1 MFGMIPKW
9 AKDTSFAKHTYN
21 ARSETVMDK
30 PSFKRAWYNN
40 QFALIPL
47 QTIFEPKYIEGKAHR
62 YGIERE
68 DGERFTVA
76 ALYEIVEI
84 GEQIIRSMTMLTTN
98 ADNHP
103 FMLQFHKPEDE
114 KRSIMVIEPEHRQ
127 DWLNMH
133 HEDAFELLKPMG
145 DGYVAEHRPKPKK
158 TLKTAQMDLFNG

>member
-30 PSFKRAWYNN
+30 PSFKHAWYNN
-40 QFALIPL
+40 QFALISV

-84 GEQIIRSMTMLTTN
+84 GEQIICSMTMLTTN

-114 KRSIMVIEPEHRQ
+114 KRSIMVIEPQHRQ

-133 HEDAFELLKPMG
+133 HEDASELLKPMG
-145 DGYVAEHRPKPKK
+145 AGLCSGTSAKAE
-158 TLKTAQMDLFNG
+158 KTA